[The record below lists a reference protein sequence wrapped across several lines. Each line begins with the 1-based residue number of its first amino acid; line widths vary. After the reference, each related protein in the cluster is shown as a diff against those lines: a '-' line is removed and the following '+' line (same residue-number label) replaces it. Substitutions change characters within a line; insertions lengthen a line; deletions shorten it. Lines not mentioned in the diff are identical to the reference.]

1 MHLTPCPNKNP
12 TILFYLPYNI
22 MSKLDN
28 LIKQYKAGDG
38 ELISILEEVIRSEGY
53 ISFERLS
60 MIGAELEIPLA
71 KLYGVATFYSF
82 LPTAK
87 CGKNII
93 RVCASPTC
101 HLKGSKDLLDF
112 LKKEL
117 KIGLGG
123 TTADGRFTLEK
134 TSCLGQCDKSP
145 AIMINDK
152 VYTNL
157 NKAKIREML
166 GKLK

>member
-1 MHLTPCPNKNP
+1 M
-12 TILFYLPYNI
+12 
-22 MSKLDN
+22 
-28 LIKQYKAGDG
+28 QYKKGKC
-38 ELISILEEVIRSEGY
+38 EIISIFEEIVRSEGY

-60 MIGAELEIPLA
+60 FVAGELEIPLA

-87 CGKNII
+87 CGKYVI
-93 RVCASPTC
+93 RVCVSPTC
-101 HLKGSKDLLDF
+101 HMKGSRDILDF

-123 TTADGRFTLEK
+123 TTADGKFTIEK

-145 AIMINDK
+145 AMMINGK
-152 VYTNL
+152 VYTDL
-157 NKAKIREML
+157 NKTRIKEIL
-166 GKLK
+166 SKLK